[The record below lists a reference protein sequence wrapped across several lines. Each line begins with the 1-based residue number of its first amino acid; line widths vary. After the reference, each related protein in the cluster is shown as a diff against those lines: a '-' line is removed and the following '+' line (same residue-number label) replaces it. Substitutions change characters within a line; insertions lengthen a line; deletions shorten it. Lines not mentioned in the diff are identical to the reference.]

1 VHRAENGL
9 HAAAGAC
16 ILPHVRKQEMLI
28 LMLVLAG
35 VAALYASAGVILA
48 RSLFRRLARRQRGPA
63 SRAGRWLR
71 RGVLGLAGL
80 GVLCMAYGYFVEPY
94 WLEVTHVRITT
105 AKLPPGSEPIRIM
118 HVSDLH
124 CDAKV
129 RLEEK
134 LPAVVAAEKPDLIVF
149 TGDAVNSLD
158 GVKHFR
164 RCMRGLSRIAPTFA
178 VKGNW
183 DVWYHSD
190 AGLFEDTGAIE
201 LDGGSVQLPLGG
213 AKVWIGGLA
222 PGKSSRRITE
232 LLAGAPD
239 DAVKI
244 FLYHYPGQVHEAAEG
259 AADLYLCGHTHGGQ
273 IALPLYGALV
283 TLSKYGKRFEAGLY
297 QVDATRMYVNRGIGM
312 EGVMPMRFFARPE
325 VTVIEIAPAKATPRE
340 EPARPRQADR

>member
-1 VHRAENGL
+1 MY
-9 HAAAGAC
+9 AGASIG
-16 ILPHVRKQEMLI
+16 ILH
-28 LMLVLAG
+28 LMRTSELVTLMVVLVS
-35 VAALYASAGVILA
+35 VAALYAAAGVILA
-48 RSLFRRLARRQRGPA
+48 RSLFRRLARRQRRPA
-63 SRAGRWLR
+63 SRAGKWLR

-105 AKLPPGSEPIRIM
+105 AKLPPGSKPIRIV

-149 TGDAVNSLD
+149 TGDAVNSPD
-158 GVKHFR
+158 GLGNFR
-164 RCMRGLSRIAPTFA
+164 RCMRRFSRIAPTFA

-183 DVWYHSD
+183 DMWYRSEVD
-190 AGLFEDTGAIE
+190 LFEDTGAIE
-201 LDGGSVQLPLGG
+201 LDGGSFQLPIGG
-213 AKVWIGGLA
+213 AKVWLGGLA
-222 PGKSSRRITE
+222 PGKDPRRITE

-244 FLYHYPGQVHEAAEG
+244 FLYHYPGQVCEAAEG